1 MTVSAIGMTMRISTP
16 KFAGRDL
23 LVALS
28 MVFLLSCA
36 QSPDIFGKWKESG
49 KSSSLEFRQD
59 GTFRAVDDMG
69 MAVVGNYTLESNG
82 RIRFEIRHPDASAE
96 TIAGTLV
103 VRENEMILM
112 LDGDKEAMRHKR
124 IQD

>member
-1 MTVSAIGMTMRISTP
+1 MVITTRINTL
-16 KFAGRDL
+16 KLGRTDL

-28 MVFLLSCA
+28 IVFLLSCA
-36 QSPDIFGKWKESG
+36 QSPDILGKWRESG

-69 MAVVGNYTLESNG
+69 MAVVGTYALKTNG
-82 RIRFEIRHPDASAE
+82 RIRFEIKHQDASTE
-96 TIAGTLV
+96 TITGTLA
-103 VRENEMILM
+103 VRENELILT
-112 LDGDKEAMRHKR
+112 LDGNKEAMRHKR